1 MTLPKIGISLGDP
14 GGIGPEVTL
23 KALASKNSLP
33 EAHYVLFGSSFIIE
47 EEKRTLSSSLDV
59 EILEKLEN
67 SGSSWL
73 SLLEVKNP
81 LSSLRKGSPSQEN
94 GEASFQFFKEAV
106 EAAKKGKIQSLVTA
120 PISKKSWKLA
130 GLKWRGH
137 TDYLSQIY
145 SQAIMCFWSPKIKVA
160 LFSSHLPLKEAVEK
174 IKEENLLDFILSLH
188 QSLEKIHPGKYR
200 LLVAGLNPHAGEDGF
215 LGSEEIQ
222 EIIPAVN
229 RAQEKGIKISGP
241 YPPDVVFRE
250 SLNKP
255 DLIVI
260 ALYHDQGLIPF
271 KLQAFE
277 KGVNLTLGLPF
288 VRTSPD
294 HGTAF
299 DIAGRGKAN
308 PQSMIEAL
316 KLAQALSSAPY
327 PPS

>member
-33 EAHYVLFGSSFIIE
+33 ETHYVLFGSSFIIE
-47 EEKRTLSSSLDV
+47 EEKKTLALALD
-59 EILEKLEN
+59 IQPLKKLEN
-67 SGSSWL
+67 SDSSCI
-73 SLLEVKNP
+73 SLVEVKNP
-81 LSSLRKGSPSQEN
+81 LTVLKRGSPWKEN
-94 GEASFQFFKEAV
+94 GEASFHFFKEAV
-106 EAAKKGKIQSLVTA
+106 EASKKGDIQALVTA

-137 TDYLSQIY
+137 TDYLSQLY
-145 SQAIMCFWSPKIKVA
+145 PQAIMSFWSKKIKVA
-160 LFSSHLPLKEAVEK
+160 LFSAHLPIREAVEK
-174 IKEENLLDFILSLH
+174 IKEENLLDFFFSLH
-188 QSLEKIHPGKYR
+188 QYLESIQPGKYR

-222 EIIPAVN
+222 EIIPAVKK
-229 RAQEKGIKISGP
+229 AQEKGIKIRGP
-241 YPPDVVFRE
+241 FPPDVVFRE

-255 DLIVI
+255 EKIVI

-271 KLQAFE
+271 KLEAFE
-277 KGVNLTLGLPF
+277 EGVNLTLGLPF
-288 VRTSPD
+288 IRTSPD

-308 PQSMIEAL
+308 PQSMREAIE
-316 KLAQALSSAPY
+316 LAYALSSA
-327 PPS
+327 SHSS